1 MAAKV
6 TARMPR
12 LTLLAFLAG
21 SVLLAGCGGG
31 SKLVVH
37 NNTVTVAGAPA
48 PAPASGSGSG
58 SQPSSNLGFPIV
70 ATGNTTR
77 VPGASS
83 IDDAA
88 GVAQAV
94 YPALTPATRPRAVT
108 IAPTDS
114 WEAALAS
121 AVLMAPPI
129 RAPVL
134 LSGAGS
140 LPAPT
145 ADALNALRPGGA
157 GVIRG
162 AQVIKVGDVPNPG
175 GLRSATIKAANPYS
189 LAAAIDAFQSAAA
202 GKPSPD
208 VIVVSANDPAYAMPA
223 AGYAALTGDPILYVT
238 ASTVPQATRQA
249 ILAHG
254 RPRIYVLGPQSV
266 VPHAVTKELDKL
278 GRVRRIDGSDPVA
291 NAVSFSRYRD
301 PPCPVG
307 AGCVPGNGNFGW
319 AVTSGGHGYVFV
331 NVNQPLSAAAAAPLS
346 GSGQYGPL
354 LLLNDASRLP
364 QQVTN
369 DLLDNASGYNQEG
382 PTAAVYNHGWIIG
395 DQRAISGTA
404 QAEID
409 SLLNVLPAK

>member
-1 MAAKV
+1 M
-6 TARMPR
+6 RR
-12 LTLLAFLAG
+12 LTLLAFLA

-31 SKLVVH
+31 RKLVVH
-37 NNTVTVAGAPA
+37 NNTITVAGKAAPA
-48 PAPASGSGSG
+48 PAPPTQPASK
-58 SQPSSNLGFPIV
+58 LGFPLL
-70 ATGNTTR
+70 ATSNTTR
-77 VPGASS
+77 VAGANS
-83 IDDAA
+83 IEDAA
-88 GVAQAV
+88 AVARAV

-108 IAPTDS
+108 VAPTDD

-129 RAPVL
+129 HAPIL

-140 LPAPT
+140 LPT
-145 ADALNALRPGGA
+145 ATSDALNGLNPSGA
-157 GVIRG
+157 GAIRG
-162 AQVIKVGDVPNPG
+162 AQVIKIGDVPAPG
-175 GLRSATIKAANPYS
+175 GLHSAAITGADPFA
-189 LAAAIDAFQSAAA
+189 LAAAIDTFQSAAA
-202 GKPSPD
+202 GKPSSD

-238 ASTVPQATRQA
+238 ASSVPQATRQA

-254 RPRIYVLGPQSV
+254 RPRIYVLGPESV
-266 VPHAVTKELDKL
+266 IPHAVTKELDKL
-278 GRVRRIDGSDPVA
+278 GRVRRVDGSDPIA
-291 NAVSFSRYRD
+291 NAVAFSRYRD

-319 AVTSGGHGYVFV
+319 AVTSGGHGYVFA
-331 NVNQPLSAAAAAPLS
+331 NVNQPLAAAAAAALS

-354 LLLNDASRLP
+354 LLLSDPSTLP
-364 QQVTN
+364 QPDTN
-369 DLLDNASGYNQEG
+369 DLLNNASGYNQEG

-395 DQRAISGTA
+395 NQSAISGTT